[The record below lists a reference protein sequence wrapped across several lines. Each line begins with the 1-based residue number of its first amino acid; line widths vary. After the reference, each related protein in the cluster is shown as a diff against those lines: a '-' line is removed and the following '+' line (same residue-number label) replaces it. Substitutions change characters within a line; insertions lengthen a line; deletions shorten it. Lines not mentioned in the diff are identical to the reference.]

1 MAWTEIGTKIRMYGE
16 LVMFSNSL
24 FSLSFGI
31 VGMLL
36 AAHGL
41 PAFATVFWIF
51 VALLAGR
58 TGANALN
65 RVADR
70 DIDAKDPR
78 TAGRHIPAG
87 KLRTREVC
95 YLILVCAVLLFI
107 AAAFLGRIC
116 VYLLPVAA
124 VLFVVYSYSKRFTW
138 LCHLILGLSCA
149 VAPAGAWIAVTGGLN
164 FVACVLCLADVLWV
178 AGFDIIYAIQD
189 RDFDAKEG
197 LYSIPVRFGEGT
209 ALMIAAAFHIGT
221 FLLLFSLIFL
231 TELTWIYGIGVLLIG
246 GFLFY
251 EHRLVSPRHYGKV
264 IFASYQVNQII
275 SIVLLIF
282 VTADLFL

>member
-1 MAWTEIGTKIRMYGE
+1 MYGE

-31 VGMLL
+31 VAMLL
-36 AAHGL
+36 AAHGFPEL
-41 PAFATVFWIF
+41 WKTFWII
-51 VALLAGR
+51 VALVAGR

-95 YLILVCAVLLFI
+95 YFIGVCALLLFI
-107 AAAFLGRIC
+107 AAAALGKIC

-124 VLFVVYSYSKRFTW
+124 ILFVVYSYSKRFTW
-138 LCHLILGLSCA
+138 LCHVILGFACA

-164 FVACVLCLADVLWV
+164 FVGCVVCLADVLWV

-189 RDFDAKEG
+189 RDFDLKEG
-197 LYSIPVRFGEGT
+197 LYSIPVRFGEET
-209 ALMIAAAFHIGT
+209 ALFIAALFHIGT
-221 FLLLFSLIFL
+221 FLLLCSLVFF
-231 TELTWIYGIGVLLIG
+231 TELSWIYAIGVLVIG

-275 SIVLLIF
+275 SIILLFCVIL
-282 VTADLFL
+282 DLFL

>member
-1 MAWTEIGTKIRMYGE
+1 MVWTKVRNYGE

-24 FSLSFGI
+24 FSLSFGF

-41 PAFATVFWIF
+41 PAFATTFWIL
-51 VALLAGR
+51 VALFAGR

-87 KLRTREVC
+87 KLKTREVC
-95 YLILVCAVLLFI
+95 YFIGGCGVLLVI
-107 AAAFLGRIC
+107 AAAFLGKIC

-124 VLFVVYSYSKRFTW
+124 ILFVVYSYSKRFTW
-138 LCHLILGLSCA
+138 LCHVILGFACA
-149 VAPAGAWIAVTGGLN
+149 VAPAGAWIAVTGGLS
-164 FVACVLCLADVLWV
+164 FTGAVLCLADVLWV

-189 RDFDAKEG
+189 RSFDAKEG
-197 LYSIPVRFGEGT
+197 LYSIPVRFGEEK
-209 ALMIAAAFHIGT
+209 ALWIAAVFHIAT
-221 FLLLFSLIFL
+221 FLLLLSLTFF
-231 TELTWIYGIGVLLIG
+231 TELDWIYAIGILIIG
-246 GFLFY
+246 GFLIY
-251 EHRLVSPRHYGKV
+251 EHRLVSPRHYQKV
-264 IFASYQVNQII
+264 IFASYQVNRMI
-275 SIVLLIF
+275 SIALLLF
-282 VTADLFL
+282 VVADMLF

>member
-1 MAWTEIGTKIRMYGE
+1 MVWTKIRMYGE

-41 PAFATVFWIF
+41 PDLWTIWWIF
-51 VALLAGR
+51 VALVAGR

-95 YLILVCAVLLFI
+95 YFIGGCAVLLLI
-107 AAAFLGRIC
+107 AAACLGRIC
-116 VYLLPVAA
+116 VFLLPVAA
-124 VLFVVYSYSKRFTW
+124 ILFVVYSYSKRFTW
-138 LCHLILGLSCA
+138 LCHLILGVACS
-149 VAPAGAWIAVTGGLN
+149 VAPAGAWITVTGGLN
-164 FVACVLCLADVLWV
+164 FIGCVLCLADVLWV

-189 RDFDAKEG
+189 RAFDAKEG
-197 LYSIPVRFGEGT
+197 LHSIPVRFGEET
-209 ALMIAAAFHIGT
+209 ALAIAALFHIGT
-221 FLLLFSLIFL
+221 FLLLIALVFL
-231 TELTWIYGIGVLLIG
+231 TELGWLYGVGILMIG
-246 GFLFY
+246 GFLLY

-275 SIVLLIF
+275 SIILLVCVMVDIL
-282 VTADLFL
+282 V